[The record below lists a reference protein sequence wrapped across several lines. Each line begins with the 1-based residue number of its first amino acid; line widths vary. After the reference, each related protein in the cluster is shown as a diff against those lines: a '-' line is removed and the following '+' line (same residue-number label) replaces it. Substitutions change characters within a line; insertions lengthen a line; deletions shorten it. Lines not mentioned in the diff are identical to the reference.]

1 MNLREAFERCF
12 YEREG
17 HPPSQ
22 MNIADIAAWQG
33 FEMGAAHAAREC
45 GREARRLMVGPME
58 REQFATADALA
69 NAIRTAFP
77 EAFK

>member
-45 GREARRLMVGPME
+45 AGIANS
-58 REQFATADALA
+58 ADKSTHPAVIADDIL
-69 NAIRTAFP
+69 IAFP
-77 EAFK
+77 EAWK